1 MFNVEKRRY
10 SGTDIIDK
18 EKCQY
23 LLQFM
28 LCYKEYFAIFYVIT
42 GTNLCLYIVLSY

>member
-10 SGTDIIDK
+10 SGTDINDK
-18 EKCQY
+18 ECPY
-23 LLQFM
+23 LVQFM